1 MMTLPELCVGY
12 PNPSSVS
19 SAIEQAKSDDLT
31 KAKLRAMCLYKQILK
46 SLAISPSWSRAG
58 WFHRAL

>member
-1 MMTLPELCVGY
+1 MTLPELCVGY

-31 KAKLRAMCLYKQILK
+31 KAKLRAKNHFLLLYLGKATVI
-46 SLAISPSWSRAG
+46 
-58 WFHRAL
+58 